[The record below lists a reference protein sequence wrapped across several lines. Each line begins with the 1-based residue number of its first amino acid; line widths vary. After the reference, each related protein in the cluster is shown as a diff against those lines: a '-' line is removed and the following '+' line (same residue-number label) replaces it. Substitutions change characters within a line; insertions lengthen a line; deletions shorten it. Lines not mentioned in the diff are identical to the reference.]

1 MLLHVAQFHF
11 ELVAKTLQRLNS
23 LADSRSFSSHER
35 KTIFAKEIVAGKITK
50 KEFMKLKS
58 FIFGIILF
66 VVANLHATEITVFA
80 AASLTDS
87 LKEIATA
94 YEKDSGDKII
104 FNFGASSTLARQIE
118 EGAPADIFF
127 SADEAKMDG
136 LAKKGLIDTAAR
148 KSRLGNSL
156 VVVVAADSALQIQSA
171 SDLTNASVKQI
182 ALADPKAVPAG
193 IYAKAWLTRQQLWTA
208 IEPKVVPTENVRGAL
223 AAVESGN
230 VEVGV
235 VYKTDAGIS
244 KKVKVAYEVPVTDLP
259 VISYPMAIVKESKQ
273 PEAARKFLNYL
284 DSKEAGDIFKK
295 FGFILRD

>member
-1 MLLHVAQFHF
+1 MKKLTTLFTLLLA
-11 ELVAKTLQRLNS
+11 LTLS
-23 LADSRSFSSHER
+23 
-35 KTIFAKEIVAGKITK
+35 V
-50 KEFMKLKS
+50 
-58 FIFGIILF
+58 
-66 VVANLHATEITVFA
+66 HAAEVTVFA

-87 LKEIATA
+87 LKVISAV
-94 YEKDSGDKII
+94 YEKQSGDKII

-136 LAKKGLIDTAAR
+136 LAKQGLIDTAAR

-230 VEVGV
+230 VEAGV

-244 KKVKVAYEVPVTDLP
+244 KKVKVAYEVPAADLP
-259 VISYPMAIVKESKQ
+259 VISYPMALVKESKQ
-273 PEAARKFLNYL
+273 PEAAKKFLNYL

-295 FGFILRD
+295 FGFVLRD